1 LILSGIATV
10 PAMATMSVVHEQM
23 HERTSKERK
32 PYESAKDVRAMLGK
46 EQRTADDEE
55 SKHHESCSRRQEAS
69 LRLTFMLYVVVHRHS
84 PALVR
89 KRLMHALIELFGTER
104 RPVTGWRIKFITI
117 PLYSLAAQCSIA
129 GKCR

>member
-1 LILSGIATV
+1 LVLSGIATV

-23 HERTSKERK
+23 HERTSEERK

-55 SKHHESCSRRQEAS
+55 SEHHESCSRRQEAG
-69 LRLTFMLYVVVHRHS
+69 LRLTFMLCAVVHRHS

-89 KRLMHALIELFGTER
+89 KRLMHALIDTFGTER
-104 RPVTGWRIKFITI
+104 RPVTGRRIKFTNDT
-117 PLYSLAAQCSIA
+117 PVQPRSAVQHA
-129 GKCR
+129 GNCW